1 VTQSLLMVRTKS
13 RSFRSLETLPR
24 SFITGGERNGRE
36 YKEFERLHLK
46 AGESEAE
53 EVAVATLRQSS

>member
-24 SFITGGERNGRE
+24 PFITGGERDGRE
-36 YKEFERLHLK
+36 YCTK
-46 AGESEAE
+46 
-53 EVAVATLRQSS
+53 SSRIAAP